1 MPDMKAL
8 RLMVIKLCA
17 ELKFSKFRSK
27 VAVKVTCSKYILPSE
42 RSCIYT
48 HAKYE
53 SPDRQADRQT
63 DDGLSDP

>member
-1 MPDMKAL
+1 MKAL

-17 ELKFSKFRSK
+17 DLKFSKCRSK
-27 VAVKVTCSKYILPSE
+27 DTVKVTCSKYICYQRKGLFI
-42 RSCIYT
+42 RNT

-53 SPDRQADRQT
+53 SPDRQADGQT